1 MSTVNFALA
10 TYDGGE
16 SPDLIRGA
24 YNQAVVKIDTLLK
37 QHSDAIGTL
46 ETDVEELEDDVEA
59 LGARVTT
66 LETELADLQSA
77 MSELSELVGT
87 YQDRIEALEELVA
100 EPSTE
105 VPFTT
110 HMLSDSHLTGGGL
123 VKFIDEEEDE

>member
-46 ETDVEELEDDVEA
+46 ETDSEDVTEA
-59 LGARVTT
+59 IDDLGDRVTT
-66 LETELADLQSA
+66 LETEVHDLATDVT
-77 MSELSELVGT
+77 ELNHLVGT
-87 YQDRIEALEELVA
+87 YQDRIEALEQLVA

-123 VKFIDEEEDE
+123 VKFIDEEDE